1 MLKKVWQI
9 KGDVLEYCQTDASG
23 NCDWLLKQHT
33 LFECQSRETAFEI
46 MNDIVNGKHPEIDA
60 VNLSIDY
67 KVVRDES
74 NSNNTCNND
83 NYICYGTS
91 YNF

>member
-1 MLKKVWQI
+1 MLKKVWQV
-9 KGDVLEYCQTDASG
+9 KGDLVEFENDDWVLNT
-23 NCDWLLKQHT
+23 HT
-33 LFECQSRETAFEI
+33 LFECKTYESALEI
-46 MNDIVNGKHPEIDA
+46 MRDIEQGKHPEIDA

-74 NSNNTCNND
+74 TSDNTCNND